1 MTAHRSRPAH
11 ALSIDVE
18 DYFQV
23 EAFAGTIP
31 RADWDR
37 WPRRVDA
44 NTHYLLDRLAAHG
57 ARATFFTLGWVAERH
72 PALIRRIVAEG
83 HELASHGHWHE
94 RVSTLTPETF
104 RADLERARCV
114 LEDTGGVRV
123 IGYRAP
129 TFSIGAA
136 NRWAW
141 SVLAETGHRYSS
153 SVFPIRHDLYG
164 DPDASRTPFRPA
176 AETSD
181 IWEIP
186 LTTARLGQRN
196 LPCAGGGYFRLFPY
210 AAYRFAVRKLRGD
223 GASPAIFYTHP
234 WELDPQQ
241 PVVEG
246 ISRRARFR
254 HRVNLHR
261 MKPRFERLLADFRWD
276 RMDRVFADIL
286 ADAPSSE
293 PALPPAPE
301 QAGHPGRPARVLADI
316 SSARSA

>member
-1 MTAHRSRPAH
+1 MTARRTEAAH

-23 EAFAGTIP
+23 EAFAGAIP
-31 RADWDR
+31 RADWDV
-37 WPRRVDA
+37 WPRRVEA
-44 NTHYLLDRLAAHG
+44 NTHHLLDRMAAHG

-153 SVFPIRHDLYG
+153 SVFPIDHDLYG
-164 DPDASRTPFRPA
+164 DPAAPRTPFRPEA
-176 AETSD
+176 TG

-186 LTTARLGQRN
+186 LTTARLGRRN

-210 AAYRFAVRKLRGD
+210 AAYRFAVRNLRGD
-223 GASPAIFYTHP
+223 APSPAVFYTHP
-234 WELDPQQ
+234 WELDPEQ

-246 ISRRARFR
+246 VSSRARFR

-261 MKPRFERLLADFRWD
+261 MKPRFERLLADFRWE
-276 RMDRVFADIL
+276 RIDRVFADIL
-286 ADAPSSE
+286 ADSS
-293 PALPPAPE
+293 AQKDHARPPAQEKAP
-301 QAGHPGRPARVLADI
+301 PPARPKPALADI
-316 SSARSA
+316 SSERSA